1 MNVELGL
8 AVLGII
14 ANGAVT
20 WGIVS
25 TKLDWLRRDLDD
37 LAQRLR
43 MIEKGCA

>member
-1 MNVELGL
+1 MNPELAL

-25 TKLDWLRRDLDD
+25 TKLDWLRRDLDE
-37 LAQRLR
+37 LAKR
-43 MIEKGCA
+43 MNTIEKVCA